1 MEMQMHCQD
10 CLTKTKMMKITQK
23 LGNWSITL
31 SAAGSSSH
39 ISDVAEAQTRNSV
52 VEEKC
57 SHTAVLVVLAAD
69 SCSHFHS
76 RRREQLEDQEDV
88 SWIQALNVKGHQEK
102 DPQIGPILRMMRN
115 NARKQLQ
122 DSTDPALRSLW
133 SQWSR

>member
-10 CLTKTKMMKITQK
+10 CLTKTKMMKINTK
-23 LGNWSITL
+23 MGNWSIAETV

-39 ISDVAEAQTRNSV
+39 ISAVAEAQTRNSV

-57 SHTAVLVVLAAD
+57 SHTALFAVSAAD
-69 SCSHFHS
+69 SSSHFHS

-102 DPQIGPILRMMRN
+102 DP
-115 NARKQLQ
+115 
-122 DSTDPALRSLW
+122 
-133 SQWSR
+133 